1 VVWSEFVI
9 TDVYRRAV
17 DLMEANVGDELVA
30 LDARAGQCFGFNGV
44 ATSVWKRLE
53 HPRSFEQLR
62 DALLA
67 DYEVGSHQCSVEL
80 AELLD
85 DLVLKGLIVRG

>member
-1 VVWSEFVI
+1 MT

-17 DLMEANVGDELVA
+17 DLMEASLGDELVA
-30 LDARAGQCFGFNGV
+30 LDARAGQCFGFNDV
-44 ATSVWKRLE
+44 ATSIWRQLEQPKR
-53 HPRSFEQLR
+53 FDQLR

-67 DYEVGSHQCSVEL
+67 DYEVEPDRCSVEL

-85 DLVLKGLIVRG
+85 DLVSKGLVVRS

>member
-1 VVWSEFVI
+1 MFLI
-9 TDVYRRAV
+9 TNLYRRAV
-17 DLMEANVGDELVA
+17 DLMEASVGDELVA

-44 ATSVWKRLE
+44 ATSVWQRLE
-53 HPRSFEQLR
+53 HPKTFEQLR

-67 DYEVGSHQCSVEL
+67 DYEVESDQCSVEL

-85 DLVLKGLIVRG
+85 DLVSKGLVVRA